1 MTTEELKQAIEKQ
14 TGIPAALIAADTAE
28 DIIDQA
34 RSILA
39 YRRDQEEHRSKTT
52 REQFAEWVRDL
63 YGMEEPDA
71 ANAALEEIAEAVRVD
86 AGGFPRVR
94 DGSIDFDGVPD
105 SRPVREQFTLWLRD
119 QMAFNPYKVHDGDW

>member
-39 YRRDQEEHRSKTT
+39 YRQDLERQREKTT
-52 REQFAEWVRDL
+52 REQFAEWARDL
-63 YGMEEPDA
+63 SGMEEPDTA
-71 ANAALEEIAEAVRVD
+71 SAALDDIAETVRVD
-86 AGGFPRVR
+86 AGGYPRVR
-94 DGSIDFDGVPD
+94 DGSISIDGMPD
-105 SRPVREQFTLWLRD
+105 PRPAREQFASWFKDRT
-119 QMAFNPYKVHDGDW
+119 AFNPFQAHEGDW

>member
-28 DIIDQA
+28 GIIGQA

-39 YRRDQEEHRSKTT
+39 YRQDLDRQRSKNT

-63 YGMEEPDA
+63 SGMEEPDTA
-71 ANAALEEIAEAVRVD
+71 SAALEEIAEAARVD

-94 DGSIDFDGVPD
+94 DGSIDSGSIPD
-105 SRPVREQFTLWLRD
+105 PRPMREQFAEWFLKET
-119 QMAFNPYKVHDGDW
+119 AFDPMKSHDLGL